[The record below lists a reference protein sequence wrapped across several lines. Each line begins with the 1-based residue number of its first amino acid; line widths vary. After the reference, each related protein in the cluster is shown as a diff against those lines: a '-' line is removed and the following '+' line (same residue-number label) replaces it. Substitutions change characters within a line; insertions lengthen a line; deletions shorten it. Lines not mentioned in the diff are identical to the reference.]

1 MSTLPPPP
9 DPWRTFYA
17 ARLRHVLRAAKCITQ
32 PSVAKWTDAAQP
44 LRVLV
49 HRDHQKHHPLFEALL
64 LSSRTAVRDT
74 VDTVV
79 PFEGDA
85 QLRVHR
91 VEPAMSPDH
100 RWCTVS
106 VDVPPHATHAD
117 FADQST
123 CKHISD
129 ALYAMQVGQYKQPS
143 PKPFVTNPRF
153 ADVPVQLRNDHGIVS
168 VCFDQL
174 DFTAGDWS
182 DLWYHGA
189 YRSYVRMRAPRVAGG
204 GKPRARVQQVVDH
217 VRARYFGKGSPYVA
231 LSPATTVNTLRYV
244 FQRLQ
249 KGILVRIKDNAVDTF
264 LPFIRQAFTNT
275 YYEQLAMPQSP
286 DDAAQLQQLRA
297 CETELRRLD
306 DTIEQQPHTTPPEMQ
321 QRYRRLLLTLLRLE
335 NECARRYHKAHPP
348 NRFHKDAPLKA
359 DPNRR
364 HWLANNHF
372 FNTSLYY
379 DNPNVHHYKYLLHT
393 LTQHRSNLPDVEFV
407 LQLRDY
413 PVLHAAHDA
422 RTDQTTVQP
431 PFPDLRTTASNA
443 PMTFAGGMAPIL
455 SHTGKDGY
463 HDIPLPTKD
472 DIELLAQRFFLDQCS
487 NQYVLPQKS
496 RKSQKGRKSQ
506 NGRASARQRSAA
518 SSSSA
523 PSPSWVEWQHKPIA
537 KAVFRGSGTGT
548 GTTTDTNL
556 RLRVLALAQQ
566 HAHLFDVRLTSLND
580 KPKVHHTT
588 TGLHRV
594 NTSHIQQAYGS
605 VGKQHRLDAQQR
617 SQYKYNLVLDGHT
630 RADRLGNELCT
641 GSLVILPTPDGHR
654 LWLEPFLVPLAWAGN
669 NQTDWNA
676 LTCTNVKR
684 AGYTHITVSDMSLLP
699 ALVQWL
705 TEHDDIA
712 QCIVGNAKTWLRE
725 YYAIDQTPATAFVYD
740 YMEGV
745 VRAIAQSSACSVAH
759 PYTLVP
765 AKKVAKSAPVVGIV
779 VGFRDTHAVQTRTQQ
794 LHAFCAFFDTLFPSS
809 WHRVVV
815 VVEQA
820 TVDGERDAFNA
831 WWDTTVQQPQTTL
844 HRYLHVLQTGL
855 TNETLPD
862 GVRRNLRLVN
872 DNVYLAAGCSER
884 DTQKHHTTTWTRAEA
899 YRRTGEQ
906 KFNLGAVKNAGYAWL
921 RKTFAGKRLS
931 HVVFTDIDMLP
942 DHELAPY
949 YLQRPADSELIALAH
964 RGTVYDRFRV
974 NDMPAHV
981 LSASVLHGRLSRRG
995 HRPKS
1000 HKRHHQKRHNAHKRH
1015 TRGGKRRRYKPHF
1028 KPDHPNHHPTHRR
1041 RSTSTPRLDVLA
1053 KRYVATW
1060 LGDKFRRFVGA
1071 SVSFAPALFEAV
1083 NGYPNSFWGWG
1094 GEDDALL
1101 KRLDQQ
1107 TTFKEVTYT
1116 VPPRGRLMDIE
1127 MAQPVTFTDK
1137 LAARVKENFKRE
1149 KLQRVSVASDGLHQL
1164 GNVVQHNVE
1173 VQRTSQRVWLRVSL
1187 Q

>member
-1 MSTLPPPP
+1 MPSVVLPPPP

-49 HRDHQKHHPLFEALL
+49 HRDHQRHHTVFEALL
-64 LSSRTAVRDT
+64 RCRTARDP
-74 VDTVV
+74 VDTV
-79 PFEGDA
+79 PFEGYA
-85 QLRVHR
+85 KLRVHR

-153 ADVPVQLRNDHGIVS
+153 ANVPVQLRNDHGIVS

-189 YRSYVRMRAPRVAGG
+189 YTSYVRMRAPRVAGG

-275 YYEQLAMPQSP
+275 YYEQLTMPQSP

-297 CETELRRLD
+297 CETELRQLD
-306 DTIEQQPHTTPPEMQ
+306 DTIEQQPHATPPQVQ
-321 QRYRRLLLTLLRLE
+321 QRYRHLLLTLLRLE

-364 HWLANNHF
+364 HWVANNHF

-379 DNPNVHHYKYLLHT
+379 DSPNVHHYKYLLHT
-393 LTQHRSNLPDVEFV
+393 LTQHRTNLPDVEFV

-413 PVLHAAHDA
+413 PVLHATHDA

-431 PFPDLRTTASNA
+431 PFPDLRTTESNA
-443 PMTFAGGMAPIL
+443 PLTFAGGMAPIL

-487 NQYVLPQKS
+487 KQYVLPQTSRKSSKSRKS
-496 RKSQKGRKSQ
+496 RKSQKGRAT
-506 NGRASARQRSAA
+506 ASKRRP
-518 SSSSA
+518 SSSA
-523 PSPSWVEWQHKPIA
+523 PSLVEWQHKPIA

-548 GTTTDTNL
+548 GTTADTNL
-556 RLRVLALAQQ
+556 RLRVLALAQK

-594 NTSHIQQAYGS
+594 NVSHVQQAFGS

-617 SQYKYNLVLDGHT
+617 SRYKYNLVLDGHT

-654 LWLEPFLVPLAWAGN
+654 LWLEPFLVPLAWGADTN
-669 NQTDWNA
+669 WNT
-676 LTCTNVKR
+676 LTSSNVKR
-684 AGYTHITVSDMSLLP
+684 AGYTHVTVSDVSLLP

-712 QCIVGNAKTWLRE
+712 QCIVRNAKTWLRE
-725 YYAIDQTPATAFVYD
+725 YYTIDQTPATAFVYD

-745 VRAIAQSSACSVAH
+745 VRAIALSSACSAAR

-765 AKKVAKSAPVVGIV
+765 AKHVVAKSAPVVGIV
-779 VGFRDTHAVQTRTQQ
+779 VGFRDTHVIKTRTQQ
-794 LHAFCAFFDTLFPSS
+794 LHAFCAFFDKLFPPS

-820 TVDGERDAFNA
+820 EVDGERDAFNT

-844 HRYLHVLQTGL
+844 HRYLHVLQAGL
-855 TNETLPD
+855 SNQTLPEC
-862 GVRRNLRLVN
+862 VRRNLRLVD
-872 DNVYLAAGCSER
+872 DNIHLAAGCSAR
-884 DTQKHHTTTWTRAEA
+884 NTHKHHTTTWTRDEA

-942 DHELAPY
+942 DHELAPH
-949 YLQRPADSELIALAH
+949 YLQRPADNELIALAH

-981 LSASVLHGRLSRRG
+981 LSVSVLRE
-995 HRPKS
+995 RPKS
-1000 HKRHHQKRHNAHKRH
+1000 HKSHKKLHNKRHNAHKRH
-1015 TRGGKRRRYKPHF
+1015 TRGGKRRRYKPHHN
-1028 KPDHPNHHPTHRR
+1028 KPHHHNHLTHRR
-1041 RSTSTPRLDVLA
+1041 RSTSTPQLDELA
-1053 KRYVATW
+1053 KRYASEW
-1060 LGDKFRRFVGA
+1060 LGNKFKRFVGA
-1071 SVSFAPALFEAV
+1071 SVSFAPALFEAI

-1107 TTFKEVTYT
+1107 TTFKDVRYT
-1116 VPPRGRLMDIE
+1116 VPPRGRLMDLE
-1127 MAQPVTFTDK
+1127 MAQPVTFSNK

-1149 KLQRVSVASDGLHQL
+1149 KLQRVTVTGDGVKELAQ
-1164 GNVVQHNVE
+1164 VVQHTDVTE
-1173 VQRTSQRVWLRVSL
+1173 RTAVRVWLRVQL
-1187 Q
+1187 ATKT